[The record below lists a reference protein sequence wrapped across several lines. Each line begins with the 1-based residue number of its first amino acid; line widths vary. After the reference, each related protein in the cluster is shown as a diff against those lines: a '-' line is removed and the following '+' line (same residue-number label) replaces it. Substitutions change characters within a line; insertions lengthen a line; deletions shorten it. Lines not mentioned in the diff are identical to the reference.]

1 MRQVAIRTHEH
12 RIEVGEQ
19 PDISAVRQVN
29 TRQLD
34 TSDGASV
41 RSFFFIRRKLQ
52 PDPTPIALH
61 AERVVAPWDPR
72 SISWASQPRSEDM
85 RAPATRVIPG
95 GRHLVRIDVRN
106 IVRNWYLRDERDQ
119 GIVIVAENS
128 TDVGMAFALSSPEVS
143 IEGSN
148 LETSDRDGPMFSSP
162 PRLELYIKPE
172 GSTNR

>member
-1 MRQVAIRTHEH
+1 
-12 RIEVGEQ
+12 
-19 PDISAVRQVN
+19 
-29 TRQLD
+29 
-34 TSDGASV
+34 
-41 RSFFFIRRKLQ
+41 
-52 PDPTPIALH
+52 
-61 AERVVAPWDPR
+61 
-72 SISWASQPRSEDM
+72 
-85 RAPATRVIPG
+85 
-95 GRHLVRIDVRN
+95 VRIDVRN